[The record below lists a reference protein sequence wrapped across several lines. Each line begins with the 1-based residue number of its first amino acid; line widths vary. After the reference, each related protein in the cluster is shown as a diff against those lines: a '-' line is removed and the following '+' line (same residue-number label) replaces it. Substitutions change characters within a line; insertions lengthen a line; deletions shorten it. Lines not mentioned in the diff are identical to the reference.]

1 MALRV
6 FYPSSQCVRIHP
18 YRELVDDF
26 FQPRMRI
33 RNCRRNEF
41 NRPWNRV
48 LQELLQFENS
58 TDKEQKT
65 NNSSEKKDDQFTYN
79 FKLSGFQ
86 PENIKVKTVGQKLI
100 VEANQEETKEED
112 GCKSFSKRHIHKTI
126 NLPENIQPETV
137 TSLLSR
143 NGVLRIT
150 APVLSLPAPEEKEM
164 EIEIEK
170 EKESNEEQDE
180 ANKEEAK

>member
-18 YRELVDDF
+18 YWELVDDF
-26 FQPRMRI
+26 LPHMTVRS
-33 RNCRRNEF
+33 CRRKEIDG
-41 NRPWNRV
+41 PWNRI
-48 LQELLQFENS
+48 LQELFQFENP
-58 TDKEQKT
+58 TDKKRT
-65 NNSSEKKDDQFTYN
+65 SDHTSEKKDDQFTYN
-79 FKLSGFQ
+79 LELSDFQ

-112 GCKSFSKRHIHKTI
+112 GCKSFLKRQIHKTI
-126 NLPENIQPETV
+126 NLPENVQPETV

-150 APVLSLPAPEEKEM
+150 APVMSLPAPEEKEM

-170 EKESNEEQDE
+170 ENESHEEKDE
-180 ANKEEAK
+180 ANKEEAQ